1 MAALTKA
8 AKKERNARILG
19 ALILGAL
26 TVSATSY
33 LIAPRFQD
41 PVVLLDEANSSL
53 GTKIIINERIS
64 LLNAQQSR
72 QGLAKAELLDM
83 QNRFPS
89 ATEMASLEQ
98 SINQAIIAAGLTPSA
113 LTQLVFETEFI
124 GAADPNLV
132 SDPKSPSAPSGED
145 AKIYAKK
152 FTLTVVGSPLNLA
165 ALVSNLATLNRVI
178 VLDKVS
184 INNDPQLGLNILN
197 IEART
202 FIMPNAL
209 DSEAEAV
216 NLEEVNSI
224 FGGQEG
230 EEASE

>member
-19 ALILGAL
+19 VLILGAIAA
-26 TVSATSY
+26 SATSY
-33 LIAPRFQD
+33 LIAPRFQE

-53 GTKIIINERIS
+53 GAKIIINERIS

-83 QNRFPS
+83 QKRFPN
-89 ATEMASLEQ
+89 ATGMESLEQ
-98 SINQAIIAAGLTPSA
+98 AINDAIISAGLTPSA
-113 LTQLVFETEFI
+113 LTQLVFETEFV

-132 SDPKSPSAPSGED
+132 SDPKTPSAPSGED

-152 FTLTVVGSPLNLA
+152 FSLTVVGSPANLT
-165 ALVSNLATLNRVI
+165 ALVANLTNLNRVV
-178 VLDKVS
+178 VLDEVS

-209 DSEAEAV
+209 DNETEAV
-216 NLEEVNSI
+216 DLEEVNSI
-224 FGGQEG
+224 FNNPEG
-230 EEASE
+230 EETGE